1 MKRLKVFRITLVSI
15 LLLVAVLPIA
25 SQELKAPKI
34 SGLINAR
41 YAWSDKEHTGL
52 ISDVSVWLQ
61 MVC

>member
-41 YAWSDKEHTGL
+41 
-52 ISDVSVWLQ
+52 
-61 MVC
+61 